1 MGRRA
6 VIVGAGIGGLTAAV
20 ALQRRGWDVTVAE
33 RAPAL
38 EPVGAGLGLS
48 PNALHALDAIGLGDE
63 VRRFSAVQGHG
74 GLRRS
79 GGGWLVRT
87 DLGAVATRFGDP
99 QLVALRADVVG
110 LLAGSLPAGV
120 LRTGVTVTGV
130 DAGDADRRARVATS
144 DGDLDADLVVAADGI
159 GSRIRAI
166 LFPDSPGPRYS
177 GFTTWRFVAPAL
189 PEGASRAEPAE
200 TWGRGEVFGVLPLAS
215 GEVYCYASAPAPPG
229 LRHDDEAAE
238 LKRRFGRWH
247 DPIPDLIGAISPD
260 RVLHDDVYWIAEP
273 LPALH
278 RGRVAILGDA
288 AHAMTPHLGQGA
300 CQAIEDAVVLASVA
314 DPADPS
320 AAANSAALAGS
331 AALADGSGPDL
342 AAYTSAR
349 LSRTR
354 MVANG
359 SYRATRLSGMTSPT
373 ATALRNTGIALA
385 GRLAPGLML
394 RQMDPLASWTPP
406 RFPLHS
412 SGDPGAPCG
421 SSILS

>member
-6 VIVGAGIGGLTAAV
+6 VIVGAGIGGLIAAV

-38 EPVGAGLGLS
+38 EPVGAGLGLG

-63 VRRFSAVQGHG
+63 VRRFSAIQGHG
-74 GLRRS
+74 GLRRP

-159 GSRIRAI
+159 GSRIRAT

-189 PEGASRAEPAE
+189 PEGAGRAEPAE

-247 DPIPDLIGAISPD
+247 DPIPELIGAISPD

-273 LPALH
+273 LPAYH

-300 CQAIEDAVVLASVA
+300 CQAIEDAVVLASMA
-314 DPADPS
+314 GPGTPG
-320 AAANSAALAGS
+320 AA
-331 AALADGSGPDL
+331 PDL
-342 AAYTSAR
+342 APYTVAR
-349 LSRTR
+349 LPRTR

-359 SYRATRLSGMTSPT
+359 SYRATRLSGMTSP
-373 ATALRNTGIALA
+373 AAIALRNTGIRLA
-385 GRLAPGLML
+385 GRLAPALML

-406 RFPLHS
+406 PL
-412 SGDPGAPCG
+412 PLALPPPARPPARP
-421 SSILS
+421 

>member
-1 MGRRA
+1 
-6 VIVGAGIGGLTAAV
+6 
-20 ALQRRGWDVTVAE
+20 
-33 RAPAL
+33 
-38 EPVGAGLGLS
+38 
-48 PNALHALDAIGLGDE
+48 
-63 VRRFSAVQGHG
+63 
-74 GLRRS
+74 
-79 GGGWLVRT
+79 
-87 DLGAVATRFGDP
+87 
-99 QLVALRADVVG
+99 
-110 LLAGSLPAGV
+110 V

-130 DAGDADRRARVATS
+130 DAGDADRRARVATG

-159 GSRIRAI
+159 SSRIRAT
-166 LFPDSPGPRYS
+166 LFPDHQGPRYS

-189 PEGASRAEPAE
+189 PEGADRAEPAE

-247 DPIPDLIGAISPD
+247 DPIPALIGAISPD

-273 LPALH
+273 LPAYH

-314 DPADPS
+314 GPGTPAET
-320 AAANSAALAGS
+320 A
-331 AALADGSGPDL
+331 PDL
-342 AAYTSAR
+342 AAYTTAR
-349 LSRTR
+349 LPRTR

-359 SYRATRLSGMTSPT
+359 SYRATRLSGMTSP
-373 ATALRNTGIALA
+373 AAIALRNTGIRLV
-385 GRLAPGLML
+385 GRLAPSLML

-406 RFPLHS
+406 L
-412 SGDPGAPCG
+412 
-421 SSILS
+421 